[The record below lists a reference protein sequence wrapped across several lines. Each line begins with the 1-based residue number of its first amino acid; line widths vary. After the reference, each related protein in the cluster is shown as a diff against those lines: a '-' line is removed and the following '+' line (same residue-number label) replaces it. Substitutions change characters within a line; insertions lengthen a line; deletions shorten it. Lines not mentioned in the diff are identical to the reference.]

1 MDKKKD
7 EIIKLLPLDI
17 RKLFKFCDIEFS
29 KLQEIRLRVN
39 MPIMILY
46 DSMEY
51 FISCRG
57 EMTKERKNGYR
68 VSCAQIKEAM
78 VLFFVSVAPL

>member
-1 MDKKKD
+1 MFYVRYGGDTVDKKKD

-51 FISCRG
+51 
-57 EMTKERKNGYR
+57 
-68 VSCAQIKEAM
+68 
-78 VLFFVSVAPL
+78 LFRAEVR

>member
-46 DSMEY
+46 ASMEY
-51 FISCRG
+51 YIQDMLLR
-57 EMTKERKNGYR
+57 RRYDR
-68 VSCAQIKEAM
+68 VLSLLRA
-78 VLFFVSVAPL
+78 VTG